1 MPQTRMSDGNRGA
14 AGGGV
19 LSLSC
24 PRIVVA
30 ATASGVGKTSVS
42 IALTAA
48 LRRRSLRV
56 QTFKAGPDFLDP
68 TWLSLASGRS
78 CYNLDGWMCGRD
90 YVETL
95 FTRATRGAD
104 IALIEGVMGLFDGA
118 DPVSIEGSTA
128 ELARWLDAPV
138 LLLVSAQGAAR
149 SLAAT
154 VAGFAAFEQ
163 GVKVAG
169 VIANPCGSERHA
181 EWLSESLRAA
191 GLPPLAG
198 ALARGSLPSIPSRH
212 LGLMT
217 AEAGALPAEALDR
230 FAAAAERHLSL
241 DAICELAHTAPSR
254 AEARQERRT
263 AEPVVRIGLAQDAAF
278 HFYYPDNLEALEAA
292 GCALVRFSPLADS
305 SLPDGLDGL
314 YIGGGYPEE
323 HAATLAANASMIES
337 VRCFAASG
345 RPIYAECGGLMYLSR
360 GIETLDGLR
369 HGMVDLLPPWTRMLP
384 RRKALGYVEAS
395 PCEDSFLAPR
405 GDCLRGHEFHYSEL
419 AGPSGDA
426 APWRPAYRTRRR
438 RETAWTQEGF
448 RRGNIQASYV
458 HIHFASHPGAAQ
470 RFARICQE
478 SRP

>member
-1 MPQTRMSDGNRGA
+1 MP
-14 AGGGV
+14 
-19 LSLSC
+19 C
-24 PRIVVA
+24 PSIVVA

-48 LRRRSLRV
+48 LRRRGMCV

-68 TWLSLASGRS
+68 TWLSRASGRP
-78 CYNLDGWMCGRD
+78 CYNLDGWMCGRE
-90 YVETL
+90 YVEGL
-95 FTRATRGAD
+95 FARATRDAD

-118 DPVSIEGSTA
+118 SPASIEGSTA
-128 ELARWLDAPV
+128 ELARWLEVPV
-138 LLLVSAQGAAR
+138 LLLASAQGAAR

-181 EWLSESLRAA
+181 EWLGESLRAA
-191 GLPPLAG
+191 GLPPLVG
-198 ALARGSLPSIPSRH
+198 TLARGSLPSIPSRH

-217 AEAGALPAEALDR
+217 AEADALPTEALDR

-241 DAICELAHTAPSR
+241 DAICDLARSARSR
-254 AEARQERRT
+254 AEARQEHNA

-292 GCALVRFSPLADS
+292 GCGLARFSPLADS
-305 SLPDGLDGL
+305 ALPDGLDGL

-323 HAATLAANASMIES
+323 HAAALAANASMIES
-337 VRCFAASG
+337 VRRFAAAG
-345 RPIYAECGGLMYLSR
+345 RPIYAECGGLMYLSH
-360 GIETLDGLR
+360 GIETLDGR
-369 HGMVDLLPPWTRMLP
+369 SHAMAGLLPTWTRMLP

-395 PCEDSFLAPR
+395 PCGDSLLAPR
-405 GDCLRGHEFHYSEL
+405 GECLRGHEFHYSEL
-419 AGPSGDA
+419 AGPSEDA

-438 RETAWTQEGF
+438 RETAWTLEGF
-448 RRGNIQASYV
+448 SRGNIQASYV
-458 HIHFASHPGAAQ
+458 HIHFASRPGAAQ
-470 RFARICQE
+470 QFARICQE
-478 SRP
+478 SRR